1 MKLLLTL
8 QIVKKYLMLKKI
20 AFYILTVILASNF
33 VACNKDSNDEG
44 VSSSNVAVTAF
55 VINKNDS
62 VLKNIDSVFFSIDLV
77 NARIFNADS
86 LPYGT
91 DVSELQVH
99 IETLG
104 SSVADLT
111 FSRSG
116 KKDTT
121 INYLKSPN
129 DKIDFSNGPVK
140 LHLVALD
147 GVAQRD
153 YSISVNVHKIKP
165 DSLFWNK
172 LSKNRLP
179 SNFNNPN
186 VQKTIKYKGNAV
198 CISGIHPQY
207 TLATIENP
215 GNFYWDIQDITFPFT
230 PDINSLNAT
239 DEALFI
245 LDNEGNLHSSI
256 DGITWSSCNTKW
268 HHIYGGYDNKLIGVT
283 EIDGKYYHT
292 TYPESTLTP
301 VNEDC
306 PISGTSPFVSF
317 DSEWSSTPQVF
328 VMGGRRSDG
337 KVIGDMW
344 GYDGS
349 TWAKI
354 STKGAYPREDMTFFA
369 YYTFDTNTSNW
380 NVTKYPT
387 LIAFGGFDQEG
398 HPGKKVYI
406 SIDMGINWKLAD
418 DLLQLPEY
426 IPEMGSAQ
434 ALVFDRTITAR
445 GTSEW
450 VDYPSKQLPSWCEIY
465 APTYSRVSQYPSQW
479 ECPYIYLFGG
489 YDYNGNLYNS
499 IWRGVLNRL
508 SFKPIV

>member
-186 VQKTIKYKGNAV
+186 IQKTINHNFITIYNDIFCF
-198 CISGIHPQY
+198 CIC
-207 TLATIENP
+207 
-215 GNFYWDIQDITFPFT
+215 
-230 PDINSLNAT
+230 
-239 DEALFI
+239 LF
-245 LDNEGNLHSSI
+245 
-256 DGITWSSCNTKW
+256 
-268 HHIYGGYDNKLIGVT
+268 
-283 EIDGKYYHT
+283 
-292 TYPESTLTP
+292 
-301 VNEDC
+301 
-306 PISGTSPFVSF
+306 
-317 DSEWSSTPQVF
+317 
-328 VMGGRRSDG
+328 
-337 KVIGDMW
+337 
-344 GYDGS
+344 
-349 TWAKI
+349 
-354 STKGAYPREDMTFFA
+354 
-369 YYTFDTNTSNW
+369 
-380 NVTKYPT
+380 
-387 LIAFGGFDQEG
+387 
-398 HPGKKVYI
+398 
-406 SIDMGINWKLAD
+406 
-418 DLLQLPEY
+418 
-426 IPEMGSAQ
+426 
-434 ALVFDRTITAR
+434 
-445 GTSEW
+445 
-450 VDYPSKQLPSWCEIY
+450 
-465 APTYSRVSQYPSQW
+465 
-479 ECPYIYLFGG
+479 
-489 YDYNGNLYNS
+489 
-499 IWRGVLNRL
+499 
-508 SFKPIV
+508 